1 MKLNVLQ
8 KLKPSKK
15 PAVKKTAEEDEA
27 SKPFRIPFGFTEAN
41 RYPLYQPWAHAVI
54 IENKKTGEVRYI
66 VDELKLTPEET
77 EIYAY
82 LIDTLR
88 WELKPSDSIQ
98 NPKEYFANEAKRI
111 IKRYKVS
118 LGKYSDISW
127 YKVAYYLERD
137 LLGFGIIDPLMR
149 DQDIEDISCDG
160 VNKPV
165 YVWHR
170 RYESIPSN
178 VLFSTDDDLDD
189 LVVKLAHMSG
199 KHIST
204 AFPILDTMLPGLHRL
219 ASTFR
224 REVSTGG
231 SSFTI
236 RKFREDPITVI
247 DLIKG
252 KTVSDEIAA
261 YLWMM
266 MEHKLPTLIM
276 GVTGSGKTTLINS
289 LACLFRPTIKVVTI
303 EDTPELRIPLENW
316 VQLVSR
322 PGYGFGSEKIGEVSL
337 FDLIKVSLRY
347 RPDVLVVGEVR
358 GEEAYVL
365 FQAIATGHG
374 GITSIHAE
382 SSDSAIRR
390 LISSPMNI
398 PESYIPLV
406 NLGVVIRRIRQEMPD
421 GSTRVA
427 RKMTE
432 LEEIVDVGNYKR
444 VAQWDA
450 YTDTF
455 KHNFNDSVLFD
466 RISEKIGKSRQELND
481 ELQRRKAVLNWM
493 AVKNIRFYREVA
505 KLVSLYY
512 AKPQEVY
519 ENAVK
524 TLKTPEK
531 ATKPQEIYESAIKTV
546 KPPEKD

>member
-1 MKLNVLQ
+1 MKLKLDVLQ
-8 KLKPSKK
+8 KLKFAKKK
-15 PAVKKTAEEDEA
+15 PIVEKPQDEEA
-27 SKPFRIPFGFTEAN
+27 SKPFRIPFGFTEGA
-41 RYPLYQPWAHAVI
+41 RYPLYQPWAYAVI
-54 IENKKTGEVRYI
+54 IENKKTGEVRYV
-66 VDELKLTPEET
+66 VDELRLTPEEQ
-77 EIYAY
+77 EIYGY

-118 LGKYSDISW
+118 LGRYSDISW

-137 LLGFGIIDPLMR
+137 LLGFGTIDPLIR

-160 VNKPV
+160 VSKPV

-178 VLFSTDDDLDD
+178 VSFPKDDDLDD

-219 ASTFR
+219 AATFR

-236 RKFREDPITVI
+236 RKFREDPITII
-247 DLIKG
+247 DLIKS
-252 KTVSDEIAA
+252 KTLSDEVGA

-266 MEHKLPTLIM
+266 MEQKLPTLIM
-276 GVTGSGKTTLINS
+276 GVTGSGKTTLINA
-289 LACLFRPTIKVVTI
+289 LACLFRPTIKMVTI

-337 FDLIKVSLRY
+337 FDLVKVSLRY

-382 SSDSAIRR
+382 SADSAVRR
-390 LISSPMNI
+390 LVSAPMNI
-398 PESYIPLV
+398 PETYISLV
-406 NLGVVIRRIRQEMPD
+406 NLGVVIRRIRLEMPD
-421 GSTRVA
+421 GTTRVA
-427 RKMTE
+427 RRITE
-432 LEEIVDVGNYKR
+432 LEEIVDIGNYKR
-444 VAQWDA
+444 VSQWDA
-450 YTDTF
+450 FTDTY
-455 KHNFNDSVLFD
+455 KHSINESLLLD
-466 RISEKIGKSRQELND
+466 RISEKMGQSKQELLD
-481 ELQRRKAVLNWM
+481 EMQRRKAVLNWM

-524 TLKTPEK
+524 TIKSTEK
-531 ATKPQEIYESAIKTV
+531 R
-546 KPPEKD
+546 